1 MTSSLS
7 QRGLIAG
14 SASPISSCRYTER
27 FSSGLSGTPPSALSF
42 LIYGPKDMTDD
53 RAYDLAT
60 SPTTNDG
67 ALDSSS
73 QLASGDNTR
82 HQEDSKSDPT
92 FPSHPGAAASPDLSF
107 PWRLFTMLSA
117 TEMEGFDEIVSW
129 ILNGTAFKVHD
140 QEQFV
145 RTILPHYFKMTK
157 YNSFTRQLYAYDFT
171 WIRKGPE
178 RGGCT

>member
-1 MTSSLS
+1 MASSLS

-14 SASPISSCRYTER
+14 SVSHISSCRYTER
-27 FSSGLSGTPPSALSF
+27 LSSGLSGTPSALLF
-42 LIYGPKDMTDD
+42 LTHGPKDMADD
-53 RAYDLAT
+53 RAYDLAR

-67 ALDSSS
+67 ASDSSA
-73 QLASGDNTR
+73 QLASGYTR

-92 FPSHPGAAASPDLSF
+92 FPSHPAAASPDLSF
-107 PWRLFTMLSA
+107 PWRLFTMLLAS
-117 TEMEGFDEIVSW
+117 EMEGFEEIVSW

-145 RTILPHYFKMTK
+145 KTILPHYFKMTK

-171 WIRKGPE
+171 WIRRGHE
-178 RGGCT
+178 RGGCM